1 MRGKIT
7 ETQGS
12 LVVVLNQPFLDRVL
26 LAVNEDAIAK
36 AIVDKIMGEVIN
48 RFVSTW
54 DYTALQREVS
64 RQVKH
69 DVGRIVL
76 SQYDYRIRAA
86 VKDVICKAEKDFADE
101 RVRQRKAEVN
111 KRTYA
116 RRKAKREAEK
126 QTSDASH

>member
-1 MRGKIT
+1 MRGEII
-7 ETQGS
+7 EDQGS
-12 LVVVLNQPFLDRVL
+12 LVVVLNKPFLDRVL
-26 LAVNEDAIAK
+26 LKADEDAIAL

-48 RFVSTW
+48 HFTSTW
-54 DYTALQREVS
+54 DYTALQQEVS

-86 VKDVICKAEKDFADE
+86 VKAVMLKAEKDFEDE
-101 RVRQRKAEVN
+101 RVKQRKAEVN

-126 QTSDASH
+126 QAADARD

>member
-1 MRGKIT
+1 MRGEII
-7 ETQGS
+7 EDQGS
-12 LVVVLNQPFLDRVL
+12 LVVVLNKPFLDRVL
-26 LAVNEDAIAK
+26 LKADEDAIAL

-48 RFVSTW
+48 HFTSMW
-54 DYTALQREVS
+54 DYTALQQEVS

-86 VKDVICKAEKDFADE
+86 VKAVMLKAEKDFEDE
-101 RVRQRKAEVN
+101 RVKQRKAEVN

-126 QTSDASH
+126 QAADARD